1 MTDWRVWIA
10 GNRDAETLAR
20 LEALAFGDR
29 SWGANNVKESF
40 VASRVTVFLGGE
52 APATPKGFAV
62 WRDLGDE
69 AEMLTIGVI
78 SAARGR
84 GLGAKLVSAVL
95 DAARAN
101 QVQRFFL
108 EVSAANTAARRL
120 YGQAGFQ
127 EIGVR
132 KAYYADGGDA
142 MVMALDL

>member
-1 MTDWRVWIA
+1 MTAWRVWTA
-10 GNRDAETLAR
+10 EPEDAEKLAR

-52 APATPKGFAV
+52 GRATPKGFAV
-62 WRDLGDE
+62 WRDLGEE

-78 SAARGR
+78 GLARRR
-84 GLGAKLVSAVL
+84 GLGARLISAVL
-95 DAARAN
+95 DAARAKN
-101 QVQRFFL
+101 VRRFFL
-108 EVSAANTAARRL
+108 EVSAANTAARGL
-120 YGQAGFQ
+120 YAQAGFQ

-142 MVMALDL
+142 TVMALDL